1 MIELSIIIPH
11 YNTPLLLM
19 KLLESIPNIPEIEV
33 LVIDDN
39 STEEKEQY
47 QRCIDINQKRNVR
60 FYANSVQTK
69 GAGNARNI
77 GLSHACGEWVLFA
90 DADDYFVDG
99 FWQILIPYLH
109 ENADIIY
116 FESTS
121 IVLSTG
127 EKSDRHVFYKEL
139 VQKFCN
145 MPSPENEL
153 RLRYTYWSPCA
164 KIIRHQMINEHNIR
178 FDGTL
183 HSNDMMFST
192 KTGHYAKKIKA
203 IKKTI
208 YVITQSDKSL
218 TASKEEKDLKE
229 RSDVFCNY
237 YFFLHKVLK
246 RGEMRILGYNIK
258 DYIYFILYKM
268 YILPLINKLTK
279 KNR

>member
-47 QRCIDINQKRNVR
+47 QKCIDINQRRNVR

-99 FWQILIPYLH
+99 FWQIIVPYLH

-121 IVLSTG
+121 MVLSTG

-139 VQKFCN
+139 VQKFCD
-145 MPSPENEL
+145 MPSEENEL

-164 KIIRHQMINEHNIR
+164 KMIRYEMIKENNIL

-192 KTGHYAKKIKA
+192 KTGHYAKKIRA
-203 IKKTI
+203 VDKTI
-208 YVITQSDKSL
+208 YVITQSDQSL
-218 TASKEEKDLKE
+218 TASKAEKDLKE
-229 RSDVFCNY
+229 RVDVFCNY
-237 YFFLHKVLK
+237 YFFLHKVLSCS
-246 RGEMRILGYNIK
+246 EMKILGYTIK
-258 DYIYFILYKM
+258 DYIYFMLYK
-268 YILPLINKLTK
+268 INIVQFMSKLK
-279 KNR
+279 KKKG